1 MAKHRKGTKRS
12 KSATHRGENFT
23 TRKGSAHYI
32 VGGHELRPY
41 RRKSKRK
48 SKKRKVSKLQR
59 AHLAFMKKK
68 LKTLNKRGG
77 KPTTNM
83 KKAAKAWK
91 KSPQRRKAL
100 GKSRR
105 KKHSK
110 KHSKKRKKRRK
121 KR

>member
-1 MAKHRKGTKRS
+1 MPKHKSKG
-12 KSATHRGENFT
+12 H
-23 TRKGSAHYI
+23 
-32 VGGHELRPY
+32 

-59 AHLAFMKKK
+59 AHQAFMKTK
-68 LKTLNKRGG
+68 LRALNKSGG

-91 KSPQRRKAL
+91 KSPERRKAL

-110 KHSKKRKKRRK
+110 KSRKKRRK